1 MQSSD
6 NSTDSSDASTGQHD
20 GPNFDT
26 ERVLPSVVSTCIY
39 CNLIG
44 RKYIYHICPDI
55 YLFIYLFV
63 CLFIVS

>member
-26 ERVLPSVVSTCIY
+26 ERVLPSVVSTCHVYTVI
-39 CNLIG
+39 
-44 RKYIYHICPDI
+44 
-55 YLFIYLFV
+55 
-63 CLFIVS
+63 

>member
-44 RKYIYHICPDI
+44 RKYTYMYHICPDI
-55 YLFIYLFV
+55 YLFIYLF
-63 CLFIVS
+63 IVS